1 MTMAEAKRKPFV
13 LYERFQTSKKSLSAK
28 VPSVAHTHTP
38 KRSDAREYDWFCEPS
53 ATSPESTLCMAV
65 LHRAILDLIT
75 PGTPDKYRRSAA
87 DWLSGKFGKNFEDHY
102 ALSFTRIIETLTP
115 MSAEEFRQT
124 IFSFA
129 AVATEEQSKADPF
142 RFQRR

>member
-1 MTMAEAKRKPFV
+1 MTKAEAKRKPFV
-13 LYERFQTSKKSLSAK
+13 LYERFQTSKKSLGAK
-28 VPSVAHTHTP
+28 APSVAHTHTP
-38 KRSDAREYDWFCEPS
+38 KRSDAREYDWFCEAS

-87 DWLSGKFGKNFEDHY
+87 EWLSGGFGKNFEDHY

-129 AVATEEQSKADPF
+129 AVATEQQSKADPF